1 MLLHVNPNRMEL
13 IKLKKRLIVA
23 KRGYKLLKDKRDA
36 LIQKY
41 IQLVKEN
48 KIIREEVEEKLM
60 KGYSIFSNV
69 TSLMSKITLE
79 ETLMFPKAKSFI
91 EIDFENIMSVNV
103 PKYQYICEGNYYTY
117 SLIETTAELDLALRN
132 FYEILP
138 LMLKLAE
145 LEKAVSL
152 LADEIE
158 KTRRRVNALEYILIP
173 DLENTIKF
181 ITIKLDEIARS
192 VISAIMRIK
201 EIIRA

>member
-1 MLLHVNPNRMEL
+1 MEL

-91 EIDFENIMSVNV
+91 EIDFKNIMSVNV
-103 PKYQYICEGNYYTY
+103 PKYQYICEGNYHTY

-181 ITIKLDEIARS
+181 INMKLDEMARS
-192 VISAIMRIK
+192 TTSAIMRIK